1 MAEEKEDQQ
10 TDNSS
15 QSNVTPAS
23 NQNLIIGIVMG
34 AVVLLLLLL
43 VISQQFNKKD
53 DGEESKELA
62 EIKKDLEER
71 KARSEAL
78 RYANVAG
85 VGQNPEALISQI
97 KSDTEALG
105 RLVNATASDAAML
118 RTAQDSAAAMSRRN
132 TDLENQLRQYQ
143 AAAARVA
150 GLEAELTNARQALAG
165 TVDKTTVDSLNNQL
179 ALAKNERDR
188 LQTEVNQLRAA
199 QSSMVTRETHEGV
212 LAQNAELRAANADLR
227 AENQRLIAQIAGAK
241 LFVTQ
246 DDLSPRA
253 VALYRELKRIENED
267 HRARRQTYTRMD
279 TQLNAS
285 VGEAITF
292 KTGSANIASEHEAHI
307 RQLADTS
314 PDNTFFLVV
323 GYASPSGDSKTNEE
337 LSSQRATRVAS
348 MVNYL
353 KKKGQAVQAV
363 YLGEG
368 NRFGPADPPNQVCE
382 IWQIR
387 P

>member
-10 TDNSS
+10 TDNLS

-53 DGEESKELA
+53 DGVESKELA
-62 EIKKDLEER
+62 EMKKDLEER

-85 VGQNPEALISQI
+85 VGQNPEALILQI

-143 AAAARVA
+143 VAAARVA
-150 GLEAELTNARQALAG
+150 GLEAELTSARQALTG

-179 ALAKNERDR
+179 TLAKNERDR
-188 LQTEVNQLRAA
+188 LQTEVNQLRSA
-199 QSSMVTRETHEGV
+199 QNGMVTRETHELV
-212 LAQNAELRAANADLR
+212 QTQNGELRAANADLR

-253 VALYRELKRIENED
+253 VALYRELKRIEGED
-267 HRARRQTYTRMD
+267 HRARVQTYTRID

-285 VGEAITF
+285 VGEAISF

-314 PDNTFFLVV
+314 PENSFFLVV

-353 KKKGQAVQAV
+353 KKEGQAVQAV

-368 NRFGPADPPNQVCE
+368 NRFGPEDPPNQVCE

>member
-10 TDNSS
+10 TQSS
-15 QSNVTPAS
+15 VTPAS

-43 VISQQFNKKD
+43 VISQQFNKNEDPK
-53 DGEESKELA
+53 ENKELTQ
-62 EIKKDLEER
+62 IKKEIEER

-78 RYANVAG
+78 RYSGIAG
-85 VGQNPEALISQI
+85 VTQNPDALISQI

-105 RLVNATASDAAML
+105 RLVNASASDAAML
-118 RTAQDSAAAMSRRN
+118 RTAQDSASAMSRRN

-143 AAAARVA
+143 AAASRVA
-150 GLEAELTNARQALAG
+150 GLEAELASARQSLAG
-165 TVDKTTVDSLNNQL
+165 AVDKGTADSLRDQL

-188 LQTEVNQLRAA
+188 LQNDLTQLRAS
-199 QSSMVTRETHEGV
+199 QSGMVDQNTHALV
-212 LAQNAELRAANADLR
+212 QAENTQLRADNAILR
-227 AENQRLIAQIAGAK
+227 AENQRLLAELAGAK
-241 LFVTQ
+241 LFVTK

-253 VALYRELKRIENED
+253 IALYRELKRIEPEN
-267 HRARRQTYTRMD
+267 HRARAQIYTRID
-279 TQLNAS
+279 SQLNAS
-285 VGEAITF
+285 VREDIVF
-292 KTGSANIASEHEAHI
+292 KTGSADIAQEHETHI
-307 RQLADTS
+307 KEMAQTAPVNS
-314 PDNTFFLVV
+314 FFLVV
-323 GYASPSGDSKTNEE
+323 GYASPSGDSMSNEE

-368 NRFGPADPPNQVCE
+368 NRFGPDDSPNQVCE
-382 IWQIR
+382 VWEIR